1 MRSELRKFYG
11 HLWRTVDRPAALLRA
26 GHECVRCAIPDRPM
40 GLRSSLDGAHLDGN
54 PQNRS
59 DENIAVLCRR
69 CHRAAD
75 YAGWALK
82 YGAWLTQ
89 ERERRADLKDAGRP
103 ILQMLKSEELARCD
117 REIARIDAEG
127 AIGAGPAWLNAM
139 GRLDWMMERALI
151 ERDSLLPGFAPCPTI
166 PAAFR

>member
-1 MRSELRKFYG
+1 MRRELRHFYG

-26 GHECVRCAIPDRPM
+26 GYECVRCAIPDRPM
-40 GLRSSLDGAHLDGN
+40 GLSSSLDGAHLDGN
-54 PQNRS
+54 PENRS

-82 YGAWLTQ
+82 YRAWLVL
-89 ERERRADLKDAGRP
+89 ERERRADLLDAGRP

-117 REIARIDAEG
+117 SEIARIENTSG
-127 AIGAGPAWLNAM
+127 EPAWLKALCW
-139 GRLDWMMERALI
+139 LDWTMERALI
-151 ERDSLLPGFAPCPTI
+151 EREGPTTFDRGQS
-166 PAAFR
+166 PSTAAEVR